1 MQKTESKGFQSQL
14 IIFPLNFVDFLWFSM
29 GSTLTLAYENAIYEM
44 QNVNPSRPDPGQR
57 EKINF
62 DFYFY
67 ISLWCLKRFYEGL

>member
-1 MQKTESKGFQSQL
+1 
-14 IIFPLNFVDFLWFSM
+14 M
-29 GSTLTLAYENAIYEM
+29 GSTLTVAYENAIYEM
-44 QNVNPSRPDPGQR
+44 QNVNPSCPDPGQR